1 MGLLDPHSPLNNT
14 VVFYIILIIGLIIVR
29 PQFMYCYKN
38 NKFKPFGYGE
48 NKTILP
54 FSIVSIT
61 GGIILYI
68 IFSLIDSVCSN
79 LQN

>member
-14 VVFYIILIIGLIIVR
+14 IVFYIILIIGIIITK
-29 PQFMYCYKN
+29 PKFMYCHKS

-54 FSIVSIT
+54 FSIVSIS
-61 GGIILYI
+61 GGIIFYI
-68 IFSLIDSVCSN
+68 IFSLIDSICN
-79 LQN
+79 KLET